1 MREDGASW
9 GIKATTGEVIA
20 ENRTGV
26 WLTRKDWRKTARER
40 LERGNLEMTVVVRW
54 RKNEDDAQ
62 MDGEHLKR
70 EVLMMDKGNKD
81 KPEMEE
87 HVLVPKRVN
96 ITHEGVEVSGST
108 ARWLSLL
115 KETGR
120 EAHTECCRRRI
131 EEELRG
137 TVEAEAVQRLAKE
150 YLDKAAE
157 R

>member
-1 MREDGASW
+1 
-9 GIKATTGEVIA
+9 
-20 ENRTGV
+20 
-26 WLTRKDWRKTARER
+26 
-40 LERGNLEMTVVVRW
+40 
-54 RKNEDDAQ
+54 

-70 EVLMMDKGNKD
+70 EVLMMEKGNKD

-108 ARWLSLL
+108 VRWLSLL

-137 TVEAEAVQRLAKE
+137 TVEQKQYRDLRRNIWTKRREVNKSNEAEPGGRMQERGETTVPDGRRHSTGIKVQTAVAPR
-150 YLDKAAE
+150 
-157 R
+157 